1 MSTAKP
7 RQAAHPL
14 VDAALPAGPSLAT
27 LARLEGTV
35 DMLVK
40 MLIGRER
47 PTSGDAGWR
56 AAACLRSSKSKQ

>member
-47 PTSGDAGWR
+47 PTSGDAG
-56 AAACLRSSKSKQ
+56 